1 MSGTS
6 FSVWSSRPPPRTLVS
21 CSVGFSR
28 PGGDKVRSLQDLLRA
43 IQPLNIRLTAAS
55 SLRNPQRAGEG
66 ASYTVF
72 RYTDVATNEAVAV
85 KQIKLAQDANNH
97 QAHQDRVEC
106 VLKDIEVMCHPPL
119 AQHENILTLLGYGW
133 GLRQGDTI
141 PFIVTDYAA
150 HGTLR
155 EYLQSGRAPMIS
167 KLSLCSQVAC
177 GLNRLHWAGVA
188 HGDLKL
194 ENVLVFPSHTIEG
207 SGTYE
212 TDVTA
217 KLGSADLGGQSD
229 FGHACLFRDEQ
240 GDGTVQTYRGTL
252 WYLAPEL
259 RYGSSLKS
267 VEFLRCDVWALG
279 LLCLEVIWDGA
290 RYYHLPSITSL
301 DTWPRVTEA
310 ETKSSHEWDRS
321 FSLCSS
327 ISEAAERSIDDNPS
341 RHEFRPL
348 QKTIIK
354 DGRWNEFKN
363 FEESRPAMP
372 NFPEGGWSYEN
383 FVPKVASH
391 IPFRLKEQMVLDAKR
406 TALTECD
413 VSTRAAFQVAL
424 AFFNG
429 FGVDRDMSIAMQYM
443 RMSGSSTCL
452 PLEIHRMILQDRYP
466 NNDKLHTSVQGCD
479 PPCSIFTNLGVW
491 ASPATHHAGSSCQ
504 FLSPY
509 GLNKLKDH
517 SSKTSR
523 AFPLQS
529 TVSFDCNQS
538 LLYQDHDIHNC
549 LLLACQLGDLK
560 ALISMAPRK
569 EKLLP
574 CKRTGPTPLHYLFMF
589 DQDDETLQRALE
601 ILLPTHLDSRSPLL
615 ESYCSEPQ
623 TLDQQLPFS
632 LRGTPLAFAVDAGSL
647 AAVKALLGV
656 GADPLSH
663 SPESET
669 FPGLSSESP
678 LRKAISCH
686 RADIFL
692 LLWQSCLANTDWHN
706 ELLTEVLAGERCL
719 FSQLCQ
725 RSFYELWVMGNG
737 NHQVRRSDMVSA
749 LAGAIW
755 NLLTSNPERQKSL
768 FTQYSAAGMG
778 AILTQDGLDIA
789 KDLHRSIN
797 DINRPS
803 ILSILGEEQQKG
815 LIESLLKMACK
826 GNITPNRAAAYIDFG
841 EVLFPVVS
849 PAMGFRGLL
858 SAVRHHNDSLFALL
872 LPSSQ
877 HIHQVDKHGRSI
889 IWHMIESGFSH
900 MVPLSKVFEQG
911 LKLDD
916 VDGFGESYLHC
927 AVRNKSV
934 DDTVTLINMGLDVDR
949 KLVDGATAMH
959 LAVRNTDTA
968 MVQCLLDHGA
978 SINAAD
984 NQQRS
989 PIHTLL
995 LQAPQHDLASI
1006 IPVAKLL
1013 LSRGASTTTMDSDGS
1028 TPVHAL
1034 ALWDVSAV
1042 CSPGFASLVRRM
1054 SLSVRDKLGTT
1065 ILHSAARLFKDKLVA
1080 ILIQSGAKVDDQDN
1094 QGATPLHALISQMC
1108 LMRFTSN
1115 SQVIPTTKALLQAG
1129 PRMDLLDK
1137 YNRTA
1142 IGSMI
1147 LACKNEKIIQ
1157 VTLRDT
1163 GVQFEERLSLLKCIL
1178 HHCYMASP
1186 VYPSLAHPI
1195 SHAWEVAVL
1204 NMRWSV
1210 VREMLFYGKVD
1221 LGLLA
1226 WPTGMKFLLYSIEHA
1241 DLSVLRL
1248 FLGRGFER
1256 WSPPLLARDATQRL
1270 DLSSEIF
1277 KANTIWSPEKH
1288 ILWESQIPRHRVH
1301 SRRGTGDIL
1310 RETLEFLVENKDLY
1324 KTGSLEGES
1333 PMYKPVSWVLVDE
1346 LATACQS
1353 GRR

>member
-1 MSGTS
+1 MHSHAE
-6 FSVWSSRPPPRTLVS
+6 VWSSRPPPRTLVS

-28 PGGDKVRSLQDLLRA
+28 PGGAKVRSLQDLLRA

-72 RYTDVATNEAVAV
+72 RYTDVATNKAVAV

-150 HGTLR
+150 CGTLR
-155 EYLQSGRAPMIS
+155 DYLQSVRVPMSS

-177 GLNRLHWAGVA
+177 GLNRMHWAGVA

-212 TDVTA
+212 TDVTV
-217 KLGSADLGGQSD
+217 KPRVYGSADLDDS
-229 FGHACLFRDEQ
+229 
-240 GDGTVQTYRGTL
+240 QT
-252 WYLAPEL
+252 
-259 RYGSSLKS
+259 
-267 VEFLRCDVWALG
+267 
-279 LLCLEVIWDGA
+279 
-290 RYYHLPSITSL
+290 L
-301 DTWPRVTEA
+301 DTHAFLGTNKEMVQFRFIEA
-310 ETKSSHEWDRS
+310 L
-321 FSLCSS
+321 F
-327 ISEAAERSIDDNPS
+327 
-341 RHEFRPL
+341 
-348 QKTIIK
+348 
-354 DGRWNEFKN
+354 DGSWNEMGN
-363 FEESRPAMP
+363 IEDSLQAMP
-372 NFPEGGWSYEN
+372 NLPEGGWSYEN
-383 FVPKVASH
+383 FLPKVASR

-406 TALTECD
+406 TALTEYD

-429 FGVDRDMSIAMQYM
+429 FGIDRDMSIAMQYM
-443 RMSGSSTCL
+443 RMSSSSTCL
-452 PLEIHRMILQDRYP
+452 PFEIHRMVLQDRYH
-466 NNDKLHTSVQGCD
+466 NTDKLRTIVQGYN
-479 PPCSIFTNLGVW
+479 PLCSIFTKLGVW
-491 ASPATHHAGSSCQ
+491 ASPTLHTGSSCH

-509 GLNKLKDH
+509 GLNKLKGH
-517 SSKTSR
+517 SPQTSR
-523 AFPLQS
+523 ISWLQS
-529 TVSFDCNQS
+529 TVSADCNQS
-538 LLYQDHDIHNC
+538 LFLQDHDINNC
-549 LLLACQLGDLK
+549 LILACQLGDLE
-560 ALISMAPRK
+560 ALISLAPRK

-574 CKRTGPTPLHYLFMF
+574 RKHTGPTPLHYLFMF
-589 DQDDETLQRALE
+589 DQDEETLQRALE
-601 ILLPTHLDSRSPLL
+601 ILLPTHLDSRSLLL
-615 ESYCSEPQ
+615 ESYCSETQ

-647 AAVKALLGV
+647 AAVEALLGV
-656 GADPLSH
+656 GANPLSR

-669 FPGLSSESP
+669 SPDVSSQSS
-678 LRKAISCH
+678 LRKAISYH

-692 LLWQSCLANTDWHN
+692 LLWQSCMNNPDWYN
-706 ELLTEVLAGERCL
+706 ELLNGVLTGETCL
-719 FSQLCQ
+719 FSQLCE
-725 RSFYELWVMGNG
+725 RSFYELWVIGNG
-737 NHQVRRSDMVSA
+737 NHQIRGSEMVST
-749 LAGAIW
+749 LTGAIW
-755 NLLTSNPERQKSL
+755 NLLTSNPEYQKSS
-768 FTQYSAAGMG
+768 FARYSAAGMR
-778 AILTQDGLDIA
+778 AILIQDGLEIA

-797 DINRPS
+797 DISRSSIPS
-803 ILSILGEEQQKG
+803 LLGEEQQKA
-815 LIESLLKMACK
+815 LLQSLLEMACK
-826 GNITPNRAAAYIDFG
+826 GNITPNRAIKYIDFG
-841 EVLFPVVS
+841 EVLFSAIS
-849 PAMGFRGLL
+849 PAMGFQALL

-877 HIHQVDKHGRSI
+877 HLHQVDEDGRSI
-889 IWHMIESGFSH
+889 IWHMIDSGFSH
-900 MVPLSKVFEQG
+900 MIPLSKVFEQG

-927 AVRNKSV
+927 AVRNRSV

-949 KLVDGATAMH
+949 KLLDGTTAMH
-959 LAVRNTDTA
+959 IAVQNTDTA
-968 MVQCLLDHGA
+968 MIQCLLDHGA
-978 SINAAD
+978 SINSAD

-989 PIHTLL
+989 PIHSLF
-995 LQAPQHDLASI
+995 LQTPQHELASAI
-1006 IPVAKLL
+1006 GVAKLL

-1034 ALWDVSAV
+1034 ALWDVSTV
-1042 CSPGFASLVRRM
+1042 CSPGFASLIRRM
-1054 SLSVRDKLGTT
+1054 SLSARDKLGAT

-1094 QGATPLHALISQMC
+1094 KGATPLHALISQMC

-1115 SQVIPTTKALLQAG
+1115 DQIIPTTKALLQAG
-1129 PRMDLLDK
+1129 PRMDLVDK

-1147 LACKNEKIIQ
+1147 LACKNQNTIQ

-1163 GVQFEERLSLLKCIL
+1163 GVQFEQRLSLVKCIL
-1178 HHCYMASP
+1178 LHCYMASP
-1186 VYPSLAHPI
+1186 VYPSLVHPI

-1210 VREMLFYGKVD
+1210 VREMLFHGKVD

-1226 WPTGMKFLLYSIEHA
+1226 WPRGMKFLLYSIEHA
-1241 DLSVLRL
+1241 DLCILRL
-1248 FLGRGFER
+1248 FLGRGFEH
-1256 WSPPLLARDATQRL
+1256 WSPHILAGDVTQRS
-1270 DLSSEIF
+1270 DPSSEIS
-1277 KANTIWSPEKH
+1277 KANMNWSPEKH
-1288 ILWESQIPRHRVH
+1288 ILWESQIPRYGVH
-1301 SRRGTGDIL
+1301 SKRGNGDIL
-1310 RETLEFLVENKDLY
+1310 REILEFLVENKDLY
-1324 KTGSLEGES
+1324 KMGSLNGES
-1333 PMYKPVSWVLVDE
+1333 TFGRPVSWILVDQ
-1346 LATACQS
+1346 LATACQL

>member
-1 MSGTS
+1 MHSHAE
-6 FSVWSSRPPPRTLVS
+6 VWSSRPPPRTLVS

-28 PGGDKVRSLQDLLRA
+28 PGGAKVRSLQDLLRA

-72 RYTDVATNEAVAV
+72 RYTDVATNKAVAV

-150 HGTLR
+150 CGTLR
-155 EYLQSGRAPMIS
+155 DYLQSVRVPMSS

-177 GLNRLHWAGVA
+177 GLNRMHWAGVA

-212 TDVTA
+212 TDVTV
-217 KLGSADLGGQSD
+217 KPRVYWSADLDDSQTLGT
-229 FGHACLFRDEQ
+229 HAFLGTSKEMVQFRFIEALF
-240 GDGTVQTYRGTL
+240 DG
-252 WYLAPEL
+252 
-259 RYGSSLKS
+259 S
-267 VEFLRCDVWALG
+267 
-279 LLCLEVIWDGA
+279 
-290 RYYHLPSITSL
+290 
-301 DTWPRVTEA
+301 
-310 ETKSSHEWDRS
+310 
-321 FSLCSS
+321 
-327 ISEAAERSIDDNPS
+327 
-341 RHEFRPL
+341 
-348 QKTIIK
+348 
-354 DGRWNEFKN
+354 WNEMGN
-363 FEESRPAMP
+363 IEDSLQAIP
-372 NFPEGGWSYEN
+372 NLPEGGWSYEN
-383 FVPKVASH
+383 FLPKVASR

-406 TALTECD
+406 TALTEYD

-429 FGVDRDMSIAMQYM
+429 FGIDRDMSIAMQYM
-443 RMSGSSTCL
+443 RMSSSSTCL
-452 PLEIHRMILQDRYP
+452 PFEIHRMVLQDRYH
-466 NNDKLHTSVQGCD
+466 NTDKLRTTVQGYN
-479 PPCSIFTNLGVW
+479 PLCSIFTKLGVW
-491 ASPATHHAGSSCQ
+491 ASPTLHTGSSCH

-509 GLNKLKDH
+509 GLNKLKGH
-517 SSKTSR
+517 SPQTSR
-523 AFPLQS
+523 ISWLQS
-529 TVSFDCNQS
+529 TVSADCNQS
-538 LLYQDHDIHNC
+538 LFLQDHDINNC
-549 LLLACQLGDLK
+549 LILACQLGDLE
-560 ALISMAPRK
+560 ALISLAPRK

-574 CKRTGPTPLHYLFMF
+574 RKHTGPTPLHYLFMF
-589 DQDDETLQRALE
+589 DQDEETLQRALE
-601 ILLPTHLDSRSPLL
+601 ILLPTHLDSRSLLL
-615 ESYCSEPQ
+615 ESYCSETQ

-656 GADPLSH
+656 GANPLSR

-669 FPGLSSESP
+669 SPDVSSQSS
-678 LRKAISCH
+678 LRKAISYH

-692 LLWQSCLANTDWHN
+692 LLWQSCMNNPDWYN
-706 ELLTEVLAGERCL
+706 ELLNGVLTGETCL
-719 FSQLCQ
+719 FSQLCE
-725 RSFYELWVMGNG
+725 RSFYELWVIGNG
-737 NHQVRRSDMVSA
+737 NHQIRGSEMVST
-749 LAGAIW
+749 LTGAIW
-755 NLLTSNPERQKSL
+755 NLLTSNPGYQKSS
-768 FTQYSAAGMG
+768 FARYSAAGMR
-778 AILTQDGLDIA
+778 AILIQDGLEIA

-797 DINRPS
+797 DISRSSIPS
-803 ILSILGEEQQKG
+803 FLGEEQRKALLQ
-815 LIESLLKMACK
+815 SLLEMACK
-826 GNITPNRAAAYIDFG
+826 GNITPNRAIKYIDFG
-841 EVLFPVVS
+841 EVLFSALS
-849 PAMGFRGLL
+849 PAMGFQALL

-877 HIHQVDKHGRSI
+877 HLHQVDEDGRSI
-889 IWHMIESGFSH
+889 IWHMIDSGFSH
-900 MVPLSKVFEQG
+900 MIPLSKVFEQG

-927 AVRNKSV
+927 AVRNRSV

-949 KLVDGATAMH
+949 KLLDGTTAMH
-959 LAVRNTDTA
+959 IAVQNTDTA
-968 MVQCLLDHGA
+968 MIQCLLDHGA

-989 PIHTLL
+989 PIHSLF
-995 LQAPQHDLASI
+995 LQTPQHELASAI
-1006 IPVAKLL
+1006 AVAKLL

-1034 ALWDVSAV
+1034 ALWDVSTV
-1042 CSPGFASLVRRM
+1042 CSPGFASLIRRM
-1054 SLSVRDKLGTT
+1054 SLSARDKLGAT

-1094 QGATPLHALISQMC
+1094 KGATPLHALISQMC

-1115 SQVIPTTKALLQAG
+1115 DQIIPTTKALLQAG
-1129 PRMDLLDK
+1129 PRMDLVDK

-1147 LACKNEKIIQ
+1147 LACKNQNTIQ

-1163 GVQFEERLSLLKCIL
+1163 GVQFEQRLSLVKCIL
-1178 HHCYMASP
+1178 LHCYMASP
-1186 VYPSLAHPI
+1186 VYPSLVHPI

-1210 VREMLFYGKVD
+1210 VREMLFHGKVD

-1226 WPTGMKFLLYSIEHA
+1226 WPRGMKFLLYSIEHA
-1241 DLSVLRL
+1241 DLCILRL
-1248 FLGRGFER
+1248 FLGRGFEH
-1256 WSPPLLARDATQRL
+1256 WSPHILAGDVTQRS
-1270 DLSSEIF
+1270 DPSSEIS
-1277 KANTIWSPEKH
+1277 KANMNWSPEKH
-1288 ILWESQIPRHRVH
+1288 ILWESQIPRYGVH
-1301 SRRGTGDIL
+1301 SKRGNGDIL
-1310 RETLEFLVENKDLY
+1310 REILEFLVENKDLY
-1324 KTGSLEGES
+1324 KMGSLNGES
-1333 PMYKPVSWVLVDE
+1333 TFGRPVSWILVDQ
-1346 LATACQS
+1346 LATACQL